1 MSDAPVVAAI
11 FPGQGSQAVG
21 MGRELYAASP
31 AAKRVLDEAEAA
43 LPGLMALMWEGPAE
57 ELQLTAN
64 QQPALVAAGAAAF
77 AAYLEAGGVAPRLA
91 AGHSLGEY
99 TAHVAAGTLSVT
111 DAVRIVRKRGQY
123 MQDAVPAGAGAM
135 AAVLKL
141 DEGVIR
147 EVLAEVA
154 AGGPADLVAVANLNA
169 PGQTVI
175 SGTAEGVAK
184 ASDTLKAKGGRAIPL
199 KVSAPFHSP
208 LMAPAAARLAT
219 DLAAVA
225 FREPGVS
232 IVCNVTAEP
241 LQGAAQAAR
250 LLTEQVTAP
259 VRWVECVQK
268 LDALGATRYVEFG
281 SGNVLVGLLGRI
293 LPGAGGVAV
302 TDPASLAAA
311 LA

>member
-1 MSDAPVVAAI
+1 VSDAPVVAAI

-99 TAHVAAGTLSVT
+99 TAHVAAGTLSVA

-154 AGGPADLVAVANLNA
+154 SGGPADLVAVANLNA

-184 ASDTLKAKGGRAIPL
+184 ASDALKAKGGRAIPL

-208 LMAPAAARLAT
+208 LMAPAAARLAK

-225 FREPGVS
+225 FLEPGVS

-293 LPGAGGVAV
+293 LPGASGVAV

>member
-1 MSDAPVVAAI
+1 MSDAPIVAAV

-43 LPGLMALMWEGPAE
+43 LPGLLALMWEGPAE

-99 TAHVAAGTLSVT
+99 TAHVAAGTLSVA

-135 AAVLKL
+135 AAILKL

-175 SGTAEGVAK
+175 SGTAAGVAK
-184 ASDTLKAKGGRAIPL
+184 ASDALKAKGGRAIPL

-225 FREPGVS
+225 FGEPGVS

-293 LPGAGGVAV
+293 LPGATGVAV